1 MPHDDEHDDGGARRD
16 CRIALKPCLCYKRPM
31 LPDLKTLLVLNPHAG
46 KGKGLKSFAAA
57 RELLGRQIRSMDVR
71 VSDYAGHAFQIGR
84 EAAKNGYQRILSV
97 GGDGTPFEIVN
108 GLYAEGR
115 PRQAVELG
123 MIPAGTGNS
132 FLRDFSTLSWRQAV
146 DNILAGKRRKVDLVE
161 INYFKDG
168 REVRQYY
175 LNILGVG
182 LIADILKLTN
192 EKLKGFGSFGYS
204 LAVMLRLARGMRN
217 RMRLTVDG
225 EKMEI
230 INSALVVSNSKYT
243 GGGMK
248 IAPMADSGDGRAD
261 LVIFQEVDRRDI
273 LNIFARVF
281 KGTHVGHARVK
292 THRAAEII
300 IDSDPQE
307 MLMADGELLGR
318 TPLRLKV
325 LPGELTIL
333 A

>member
-1 MPHDDEHDDGGARRD
+1 
-16 CRIALKPCLCYKRPM
+16 M

-46 KGKGLKSFAAA
+46 KGRGQKNFPAI
-57 RELLGRQIRSMDVR
+57 RELLGRQIRNMDIR
-71 VSDYAGHAFQIGR
+71 VSEYAGHALQIGR
-84 EAAKNGYQRILSV
+84 DAAKSGYQRILSV

-115 PRQAVELG
+115 PGQAVELG

-132 FLRDFSTLSWRQAV
+132 FLRDFSTLSWRQAL
-146 DNILAGKRRKVDLVE
+146 DGILAGKSRKVDLVE
-161 INYFKDG
+161 IKYFKES
-168 REVRQYY
+168 RAVRQYY

-192 EKLKGFGSFGYS
+192 ERLKGFGSFGYS
-204 LAVMLRLARGMRN
+204 LAVMIRLARGMRN
-217 RMRLTVDG
+217 RMLLTVDG

-230 INSALVVSNSKYT
+230 ADSALVISNSKYT

-248 IAPMADSGDGRAD
+248 IAPLADSGDGKAD
-261 LVIFQEVDRRDI
+261 VVIFQQVDRRDI
-273 LNIFARVF
+273 LNIFSRVF
-281 KGTHVGHARVK
+281 KGTHITHPKVK
-292 THRAAEII
+292 TFRASEVV
-300 IDSDPQE
+300 IDSCPQE
-307 MLMADGELLGR
+307 LLMADGELLGR

-325 LPGELTIL
+325 LPGELTVL

>member
-1 MPHDDEHDDGGARRD
+1 
-16 CRIALKPCLCYKRPM
+16 
-31 LPDLKTLLVLNPHAG
+31 
-46 KGKGLKSFAAA
+46 
-57 RELLGRQIRSMDVR
+57 
-71 VSDYAGHAFQIGR
+71 SDYAGHAFQIGR
-84 EAAKNGYQRILSV
+84 DAAKNGYQRILSV

-115 PRQAVELG
+115 PGQAVELG
-123 MIPAGTGNS
+123 IIPAGTGNS

-146 DNILAGKRRKVDLVE
+146 DGILAGKRRKVDLVE
-161 INYFKDG
+161 IHYFKDG

-204 LAVMLRLARGMRN
+204 LAVMIRLARGMRN
-217 RMRLTVDG
+217 RMLLTVDG
-225 EKMEI
+225 ERMEFPD
-230 INSALVVSNSKYT
+230 SALVISNSKFT

-248 IAPMADSGDGRAD
+248 IAPMADTRDGKAD
-261 LVIFQEVDRRDI
+261 VVILKEVNRRDI

-281 KGTHVGHARVK
+281 KGTHIGHPKVK
-292 THRAAEII
+292 TFRACEVVIE
-300 IDSDPQE
+300 SCPQE
-307 MLMADGELLGR
+307 LLMADGELLGR

-325 LPGELTIL
+325 LPGELTVL